1 VRAARTA
8 DRMIVDLVAEMRT
21 GWGDATTGERVHVLW
36 YLANDV
42 LALGL
47 VASVVALFLAS
58 AGPGFPTGGWL
69 AVVGVA
75 VLWLVSIVVV
85 DPVVGRVVYD

>member
-1 VRAARTA
+1 
-8 DRMIVDLVAEMRT
+8 MIVDLLAEMRA
-21 GWGDATTGERVHVLW
+21 GWADATTGERLHVCW

-42 LALGL
+42 LALAL
-47 VASVVALFLAS
+47 VASVPALFLAS

-69 AVVGVA
+69 AVVAVA

-85 DPVVGRVVYD
+85 DPVADRFVYD

>member
-1 VRAARTA
+1 MRA
-8 DRMIVDLVAEMRT
+8 
-21 GWGDATTGERVHVLW
+21 GWSDATTGERLHALW

-47 VASVVALFLAS
+47 VAGVVALFLAS

-69 AVVGVA
+69 AVVALA

-85 DPVVGRVVYD
+85 DPVADRFVYG